1 MAVFTYLPPSPV
13 FAVFNQFEGEVVSS
27 DFVGKR
33 HTCLLLWKLQEK
45 ALIWLLTT
53 SQSPQRGSARC
64 VYGLPSVRLLAAI
77 CAAARHSTVYC
88 RCRCHHKARELFGE
102 RRGSRGFVV
111 QQLWSPGGLSKR
123 CAKSFWRLSY
133 AASQHPFDF
142 LMPLWVGIAHNPP
155 VCPQKPPFMWMSCR
169 KSEVCP

>member
-1 MAVFTYLPPSPV
+1 MKVTRRSAGLITYYLPVTS
-13 FAVFNQFEGEVVSS
+13 
-27 DFVGKR
+27 KR
-33 HTCLLLWKLQEK
+33 
-45 ALIWLLTT
+45 
-53 SQSPQRGSARC
+53 
-64 VYGLPSVRLLAAI
+64 VRLLCLRAAI

-155 VCPQKPPFMWMSCR
+155 VCPQKRPYMWMKGG
-169 KSEVCP
+169 KSQVHPQNQPYMWMKGGKSQVPPQKQPYLWID

>member
-1 MAVFTYLPPSPV
+1 MKVTRRSAGLITYYLPVTS
-13 FAVFNQFEGEVVSS
+13 
-27 DFVGKR
+27 KR
-33 HTCLLLWKLQEK
+33 
-45 ALIWLLTT
+45 
-53 SQSPQRGSARC
+53 
-64 VYGLPSVRLLAAI
+64 VRLLCLRAAI

-133 AASQHPFDF
+133 AASQHPFE
-142 LMPLWVGIAHNPP
+142 LWRLCGNGFAKI
-155 VCPQKPPFMWMSCR
+155 CR
-169 KSEVCP
+169 FVLKKGRFWGWVAKICRFVLKKGPKWGWVAKKRRFVLKKGCFWGWVVFP